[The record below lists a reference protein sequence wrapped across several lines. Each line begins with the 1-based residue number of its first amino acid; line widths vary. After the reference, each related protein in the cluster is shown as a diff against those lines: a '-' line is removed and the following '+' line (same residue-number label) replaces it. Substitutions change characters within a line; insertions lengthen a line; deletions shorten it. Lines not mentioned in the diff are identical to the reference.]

1 MFIKDK
7 KHRIH
12 NSLSLLIIYH
22 LYNIIQLMVIFFS
35 VLDTASWACVLYE
48 DNDDDWTAFEPS
60 QSQEASSKKKRKKE
74 KKFKGDAAKKFL
86 LQIHTHTPGR
96 QTERQT
102 DKQAIRKSH
111 YRVQTKG
118 LIERR
123 ITYKGNNKHKHT

>member
-7 KHRIH
+7 KHRIQ
-12 NSLSLLIIYH
+12 NSMLLLIIYQF
-22 LYNIIQLMVIFFS
+22 LKYNPINCKILFFQF
-35 VLDTASWACVLYE
+35 
-48 DNDDDWTAFEPS
+48 WTLLLEHVCFMKIMIMMMTEPRLS
-60 QSQEASSKKKRKKE
+60 QAKVKKPVQKNEKKE

-111 YRVQTKG
+111 YRIQTKG

-123 ITYKGNNKHKHT
+123 ITHKGNN